1 MEMLSNFTMLLA
13 KRDLWTIL
21 IDFFTKWIPNY
32 GWMIIVFTI
41 ALKLVLMPLDIY
53 QRASTKKQQKYM
65 SVMQPELQEI
75 QAKYGND
82 RQKINEETAKIY
94 KKYNVN
100 MGGMCLPLLLTF
112 GVSILVFFTL
122 FSSLRSYGNN
132 KLNSSYRVLDNA
144 YVQAQA
150 SEEYLNSTTVEEKT
164 QVLEVAVESKYKE
177 LSNQNSWLWVKNVW
191 KSDTKTSQFVS
202 FEDYAKYYGITGDDK
217 VAAQARYEVIT
228 TMIDEGQNQP
238 NGYYVL
244 LILSVVITFASQFI
258 SVKLTQ
264 PKNQKLNTMN
274 KVMLGLMPLLMMSMA
289 LSSNV
294 VFTLYIIA
302 NSVMSTIITTGLT
315 LITKPKNGKEEDV
328 VLPRKNVEVVEY
340 SRNYKK

>member
-1 MEMLSNFTMLLA
+1 MANISKINNYDIKDATARAAIDTINHSSNGVLA
-13 KRDLWTIL
+13 
-21 IDFFTKWIPNY
+21 
-32 GWMIIVFTI
+32 
-41 ALKLVLMPLDIY
+41 
-53 QRASTKKQQKYM
+53 
-65 SVMQPELQEI
+65 
-75 QAKYGND
+75 QAK
-82 RQKINEETAKIY
+82 
-94 KKYNVN
+94 KY
-100 MGGMCLPLLLTF
+100 
-112 GVSILVFFTL
+112 
-122 FSSLRSYGNN
+122 
-132 KLNSSYRVLDNA
+132 A
-144 YVQAQA
+144 
-150 SEEYLNSTTVEEKT
+150 
-164 QVLEVAVESKYKE
+164 
-177 LSNQNSWLWVKNVW
+177 
-191 KSDTKTSQFVS
+191 
-202 FEDYAKYYGITGDDK
+202 DDK

-228 TMIDEGQNQP
+228 TMIDEGQTQP

-264 PKNQKLNTMN
+264 PKGQKLNTMN